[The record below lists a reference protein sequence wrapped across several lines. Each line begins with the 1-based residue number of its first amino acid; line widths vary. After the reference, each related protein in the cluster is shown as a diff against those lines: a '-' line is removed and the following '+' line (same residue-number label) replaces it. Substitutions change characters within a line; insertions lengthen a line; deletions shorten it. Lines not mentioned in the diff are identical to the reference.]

1 MNIQRKRTT
10 RTLYQN
16 AFKDTQ
22 NKPTLLEHT
31 TSMLDTNTYQDTL
44 QHHFP
49 RTGLPGHTTKTH
61 DQAAL
66 RRTHSKTRTT
76 TLPTRTHSR
85 GKPTFEPLRGTHD
98 VNAVRGHTQR
108 HARRNCIQEQTTTHQ
123 QFNLKVRRV
132 LTPTWQSSYD
142 PAVRAPQHNPD
153 HPGYGRASAPHILT
167 NALMR
172 RGHSCPKMHHPPIGD
187 IHLSLFL
194 PYPNRPVARMSP
206 A

>member
-1 MNIQRKRTT
+1 MNTQRKRTT

-31 TSMLDTNTYQDTL
+31 TSMLDANTYQDTL
-44 QHHFP
+44 QHDFP

-76 TLPTRTHSR
+76 TLPTSTHSR

-142 PAVRAPQHNPD
+142 PAFEAHHSITQIIPVMVVQ
-153 HPGYGRASAPHILT
+153 
-167 NALMR
+167 ALRTSSRM
-172 RGHSCPKMHHPPIGD
+172 HSCAGGIPAQRCI
-187 IHLSLFL
+187 IHQSGISIYLYSYRTRTDL
-194 PYPNRPVARMSP
+194 
-206 A
+206 

>member
-1 MNIQRKRTT
+1 MNTQRKRTT

-31 TSMLDTNTYQDTL
+31 TSMLDANTYQDTL
-44 QHHFP
+44 QHDFP

-66 RRTHSKTRTT
+66 RRTHSKTRTKELYT
-76 TLPTRTHSR
+76 GTDYDTPTVQSEGQESAHAHLAELLRSS
-85 GKPTFEPLRGTHD
+85 LRG
-98 VNAVRGHTQR
+98 
-108 HARRNCIQEQTTTHQ
+108 
-123 QFNLKVRRV
+123 
-132 LTPTWQSSYD
+132 
-142 PAVRAPQHNPD
+142 APQHNPD